1 MSSPISKS
9 AFIKSEQCL
18 KHFYLYKKHP
28 YLRDNLSKE
37 KQLIFKRGNDIGVFA
52 QQLFPNGIDVTI
64 DEKRD
69 QLLFAKKTK
78 ELIDS
83 GETTIYEA
91 TFIYDGLLVMVDI
104 LHKENDQWIAYEVK
118 SSLKI
123 TETYVKDAC
132 FQYYVIKNC
141 LPNLVD
147 FNLLTLNPKY
157 ILGKSLDIQSLFKK
171 TSIMTDAIKN
181 TDYFSHK
188 TQAAKYTL
196 EQGKIPDISIGTHC
210 FQPYTCDFLG
220 SCWKNT
226 SIENSI
232 FTLGKLSKPTLFE
245 LYNKNI
251 KTIEELPTIL
261 ENEFLNKKEIQVQ
274 IESVKKQSEQIN
286 SLEIKTFF
294 STIQEPICSLDIEV
308 WMPALPF
315 YEGTKPFQQ
324 IPFLFSMVYKHNNAN
339 ETYSYFKP
347 IENDNRLAF
356 LETILDKTK
365 SFNTILMYDKSLEE
379 SVLNQ
384 LAELYPNFRS
394 EINILKQ
401 KIVDVAELIQ
411 KANYYHPK
419 MQGNFT
425 LKSIAPIINA
435 EFDFNALAIQS
446 GITAMYSYESLSVE
460 KTMFEAHE
468 IEEQL
473 IKYCELDALVTLEFY
488 HYLASK
494 V

>member
-18 KHFYLYKKHP
+18 KHFYLYKNHA

-37 KQLIFKRGNDIGVFA
+37 KQLIFKRGNDVGVFS

-64 DEKRD
+64 GEKRD
-69 QLLFAKKTK
+69 QQLFAQKTK
-78 ELIDS
+78 DLIEK

-104 LHKENDQWIAYEVK
+104 LNKQDDNWIAYEVK

-141 LPNLVD
+141 LPNLID

-157 ILGKSLDIQSLFKK
+157 VLGAELDIQSLFKK
-171 TSIMTDAIKN
+171 TSIIKDAIKN

-188 TQAAKYTL
+188 TQEAKFIL
-196 EQGKIPDISIGTHC
+196 EQGKIPDIKIGTHC

-226 SIENSI
+226 SVENSI

-245 LYNKNI
+245 LYNQNI
-251 KTIEELPTIL
+251 KTIEELPAVN
-261 ENEFLNKKEIQVQ
+261 ENEFLNKKEIQIQ
-274 IESVKKQSEQIN
+274 IESVKKQLEQIN
-286 SLEIKTFF
+286 IPEIKSFI
-294 STIQEPICSLDIEV
+294 SNIKEPICSLDIEV

-324 IPFLFSMVYKHNNAN
+324 IPFLFSMVNKNNN
-339 ETYSYFKP
+339 TYEKYSYFKP
-347 IENDNRLAF
+347 IENDNRLEF
-356 LETILDKTK
+356 LETILEKTK
-365 SFNTILMYDKSLEE
+365 PFNTILMYDKSLEE

-384 LAELYPNFRS
+384 LAELYPTYRTD
-394 EINILKQ
+394 INTFKQ
-401 KIVDVAELIQ
+401 KIVDIAEPIQ

-425 LKSIAPIINA
+425 LKSIAPILNS
-435 EFDFNALAIQS
+435 EFDFSALTIQS
-446 GITAMYSYESLSVE
+446 GITAMYIYESLLLETNV
-460 KTMFEAHE
+460 FESQQ
-468 IEEQL
+468 IKEQL
-473 IKYCELDALVTLEFY
+473 IEYCELDALVTLEFFS
-488 HYLASK
+488 YLKTK

>member
-18 KHFYLYKKHP
+18 KHFYLYKNHP

-37 KQLIFKRGNDIGVFA
+37 KQLIFKRGNDVGVFS

-64 DEKRD
+64 GEKRD
-69 QLLFAKKTK
+69 QQLFAQKTK
-78 ELIDS
+78 DLIEK

-104 LHKENDQWIAYEVK
+104 LHKQDDNWIAYEVK

-141 LPNLVD
+141 LPNLID
-147 FNLLTLNPKY
+147 FNLLTLNSKY
-157 ILGKSLDIQSLFKK
+157 VLGKELDIQSLFKK
-171 TSIMTDAIKN
+171 TSIINDAIKN

-188 TQAAKYTL
+188 TQEAKFIL
-196 EQGKIPDISIGTHC
+196 EQGKIPDIKIGTHC

-226 SIENSI
+226 SVENSI
-232 FTLGKLSKPTLFE
+232 FSLGKLSKPTLFE
-245 LYNKNI
+245 LYNQNI
-251 KTIEELPTIL
+251 KTIEELPIIN

-274 IESVKKQSEQIN
+274 IESVKKQVEQIN
-286 SLEIKTFF
+286 IPEIKSFI
-294 STIQEPICSLDIEV
+294 SNIKEPICSLDIEV

-324 IPFLFSMVYKHNNAN
+324 IPFLFSMVNKNNTTY

-347 IENDNRLAF
+347 IENDNRLEF

-384 LAELYPNFRS
+384 LAELYPTYRKD
-394 EINILKQ
+394 INALKQ
-401 KIVDVAELIQ
+401 KIVDVAEPIQ

-425 LKSIAPIINA
+425 LKSIAPILNS
-435 EFDFNALAIQS
+435 EFDFSALTIQS
-446 GITAMYSYESLSVE
+446 GITAMYIYESLLLQ
-460 KTMFEAHE
+460 TNIFEAQQ
-468 IEEQL
+468 IKEQL
-473 IKYCELDALVTLEFY
+473 IEYCELDALVTLEFFN
-488 HYLASK
+488 YLVTK

>member
-18 KHFYLYKKHP
+18 KHFYLYKNHP

-37 KQLIFKRGNDIGVFA
+37 KQLIFKRGNDVGVFA
-52 QQLFPNGIDVTI
+52 QQIFPNGIDVTI
-64 DEKRD
+64 GEKRD
-69 QLLFAKKTK
+69 QQLFAQKTK
-78 ELIDS
+78 DLIEK

-91 TFIYDGLLVMVDI
+91 TFIYDNLLVMVDI
-104 LHKENDQWIAYEVK
+104 LHKIDNEWTAYEVK

-147 FNLLTLNPKY
+147 FNLLTLNSKY
-157 ILGKSLDIQSLFKK
+157 VLGAELDIQNLFKT
-171 TSIMTDAIKN
+171 TSILKDAQKN

-188 TQAAKYTL
+188 TTEAKLVL
-196 EQGKIPDISIGTHC
+196 EQGKIPDIKIGTHC

-226 SIENSI
+226 TSKNSI
-232 FTLGKLSKPTLFE
+232 FSLGKLSKNTLFE
-245 LYNKNI
+245 LYNQNI
-251 KTIEELPTIL
+251 KSIEELTANNDIEIL
-261 ENEFLNKKEIQVQ
+261 NRKEIQVQ
-274 IESVKKQSEQIN
+274 ISANKLNTEQIDRA
-286 SLEIKTFF
+286 EIKKFI
-294 STIQEPICSLDIEV
+294 SDIKEPICSLDIEV
-308 WMPALPF
+308 WMPALPY

-324 IPFLFSMVYKHNNAN
+324 IPFLFSMVSYKNN
-339 ETYSYFKP
+339 ELEKFSYFKP
-347 IENDNRLAF
+347 IENDNRLEF
-356 LETILDKTK
+356 LETILEKTK

-384 LAELYPNFRS
+384 LAELYPTYRKD
-394 EINILKQ
+394 INALKQ
-401 KIVDVAELIQ
+401 KIIDIAEPIQ
-411 KANYYHPK
+411 KANYYHPN

-425 LKSIAPIINA
+425 LKSIAPILNS
-435 EFDFNALAIQS
+435 EFDFNALSIQS
-446 GITAMYSYESLSVE
+446 GITAMYIYESLLLQ
-460 KTMFEAHE
+460 TNIFEAQQ
-468 IEEQL
+468 IKEQL
-473 IKYCELDALVTLEFY
+473 IEYCEMDALVTLAFY
-488 HYLASK
+488 NYLVTK